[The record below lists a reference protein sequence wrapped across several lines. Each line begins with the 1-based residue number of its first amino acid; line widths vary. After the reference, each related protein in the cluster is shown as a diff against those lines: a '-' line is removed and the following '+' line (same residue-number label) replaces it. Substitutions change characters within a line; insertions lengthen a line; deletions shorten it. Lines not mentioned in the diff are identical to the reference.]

1 MVSIHN
7 MPKSLITIDKVP
19 VENTFA
25 SGRIAN
31 QQTAGAGQGF
41 AKCILGVSKNVYYSK
56 VHTLPKQYT
65 VTLVPLVFYRNP
77 RNFMEF
83 PCIIKNNIKIKYIA
97 KSYKGK
103 GILWNDYIQHIAGY
117 IK

>member
-41 AKCILGVSKNVYYSK
+41 AKCILVS
-56 VHTLPKQYT
+56 
-65 VTLVPLVFYRNP
+65 
-77 RNFMEF
+77 E
-83 PCIIKNNIKIKYIA
+83 
-97 KSYKGK
+97 
-103 GILWNDYIQHIAGY
+103 
-117 IK
+117 